1 MTRQMS
7 ISVRA
12 LTWPYGGLLLVIVAV
27 FLLAAPAELEGPVL
41 LPISPGHALSVLDC
55 SALVPLL
62 AGMTWLYVGLWKR
75 RKHHLEVTQS
85 SPGRSILVVFIGG
98 FGLGLLIAS
107 AFSSFFWW
115 WAIGAVLFAAMLIVA
130 IMVGVRQSE

>member
-1 MTRQMS
+1 MTRQKS

-12 LTWPYGGLLLVIVAV
+12 LSWPYGGLLLVTVAV
-27 FLLAAPAELEGPVL
+27 LLLATPADLEGPVL
-41 LPISPGHALSVLDC
+41 FPISPGHALSVLDC
-55 SALVPLL
+55 IALVPLL
-62 AGMTWLYVGLWKR
+62 AGMTWLYIGLWKR
-75 RKHHLEVTQS
+75 RKHILEVTQS

-115 WAIGAVLFAAMLIVA
+115 WAIGAILFAAMLIVA
-130 IMVGVRQSE
+130 ILVGVRQ